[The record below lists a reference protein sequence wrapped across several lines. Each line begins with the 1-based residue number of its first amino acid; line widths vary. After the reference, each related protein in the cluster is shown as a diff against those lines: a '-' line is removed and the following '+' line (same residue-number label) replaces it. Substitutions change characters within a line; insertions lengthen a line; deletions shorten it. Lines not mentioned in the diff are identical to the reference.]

1 MAETLTISDLSISTI
16 KNAFKNLSYKARLTT
31 SNNSN
36 GYIVSQCTFMDTSDP
51 AQDLQFRLLIQ
62 QDKLLQTNGT
72 QGLLDD
78 SSQTVTQYDI
88 IDEDDNSIIY
98 FTITP
103 SNQNS
108 LVIAK
113 NGIYLYYLNIDITTG
128 TSTASAT

>member
-1 MAETLTISDLSISTI
+1 MAETLTISDLSINTI

-31 SNNSN
+31 TNNSN

-72 QGLLDD
+72 QGLLGD

-88 IDEDDNSIIY
+88 MDKENNNIY

-103 SNQNS
+103 SAQNS